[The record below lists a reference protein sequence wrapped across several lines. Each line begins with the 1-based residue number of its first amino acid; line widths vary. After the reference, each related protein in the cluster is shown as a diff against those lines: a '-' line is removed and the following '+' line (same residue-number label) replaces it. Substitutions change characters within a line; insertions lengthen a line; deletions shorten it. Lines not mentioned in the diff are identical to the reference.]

1 MAKILR
7 RFLRDYATIREQY
20 RQGYGRLTTRGYWED
35 RLDLTDT
42 PAVATLE
49 APQPEPAAAR

>member
-20 RQGYGRLTTRGYWED
+20 REGYGRLTTRGYWEG

-42 PAVATLE
+42 PAATTPA
-49 APQPEPAAAR
+49 APQPEPAAAG